1 MTASI
6 LIVDDEPD
14 ILELVSTR
22 LRMAGYQPVPVDEA
36 TEALRTFFTVRPD
49 LALLDIDMPGI
60 SGLEI
65 CDRIRE
71 VSDIPVLFL
80 TAMGSESDRI
90 RGLQSG
96 ADDYIVKPFSK
107 EELIARI
114 QAALR
119 RASMPSVQS
128 GSRDVYEDGVLT
140 IDQQAHL
147 VTVNGT
153 PTSLSP
159 LEYRMLVALVRHS
172 GQVLSHEQLLEM
184 AWGSNANG
192 TSSESVRLYISYLRG
207 KLEANPRK
215 PRLIETVREF
225 GYRYVR
231 PSQANAAVAA

>member
-6 LIVDDEPD
+6 MIVDDEPD

-22 LRMAGYQPVPVDEA
+22 LKLAGYQPVPVGDA
-36 TEALRTFFTVRPD
+36 SEALRVFFTVRPD

-65 CDRIRE
+65 CNRIRE

-80 TAMGSESDRI
+80 TAMGSEADRV
-90 RGLQSG
+90 RGLQTG

-119 RASMPSVQS
+119 RASMPAVKS
-128 GSRDVYEDGVLT
+128 GNRDVYEDSALA
-140 IDQQAHL
+140 IDHQAHL
-147 VTVNGT
+147 VTVNGS

-159 LEYRMLVALVRHS
+159 LEYRMLVALVRHA

-184 AWGSNANG
+184 AWGPNAAE
-192 TSSESVRLYISYLRG
+192 TSGDSVRLYISYLRG
-207 KLEANPRK
+207 KIESNPRK
-215 PRLIETVREF
+215 PKLIETVREF
-225 GYRYVR
+225 GYRYVK
-231 PSQANAAVAA
+231 PGQAFMAEAA